1 MSPSPTGRRY
11 ARLASVVR
19 IRLAHPSSLAPVS
32 GELRREGWQMKTRR
46 RLGVSPGPVGLNGPV
61 TVNDFTCGR
70 PVESYVPA
78 LLRRN
83 GRRRFVFSAIF
94 RMNVAVTSRGPA
106 FTAT

>member
-1 MSPSPTGRRY
+1 MN
-11 ARLASVVR
+11 
-19 IRLAHPSSLAPVS
+19 
-32 GELRREGWQMKTRR
+32 TRR
-46 RLGVSPGPVGLNGPV
+46 RLGVSPGPVALNGPV

-94 RMNVAVTSRGPA
+94 LMNVAVTSRGPA
-106 FTAT
+106 FTGTRTRNRASVASDFSLMVPV